1 MDYKAQTTLNE
12 KDSLQDMLILEKTMA
27 KIYATAL
34 TEGASE
40 DYKKTIKCHFNGIIE
55 DQTEVFNKMTEMG
68 YYEVEEA
75 PQEMKKQQKEQFSE
89 IKKQLC

>member
-1 MDYKAQTTLNE
+1 MDYKAETTLNE

-40 DYKKTIKCHFNGIIE
+40 KYRSVIKKHFDGIID

>member
-40 DYKKTIKCHFNGIIE
+40 NYKKLIKNHFNGVIE
-55 DQTEVFNKMTEMG
+55 DQTEVFNKMTELG
-68 YYEVEEA
+68 YYEIEVA
-75 PQEMKKQQKEQFSE
+75 PESLLSE
-89 IKKQLC
+89 SKTKFNKVKNQLC

>member
-1 MDYKAQTTLNE
+1 MDYKAETTLNE

-55 DQTEVFNKMTEMG
+55 DQTEVFNKMTELG
-68 YYEVEEA
+68 YYELEPA
-75 PQEMKKQQKEQFSE
+75 PENVKQETKDKFCQ

>member
-40 DYKKTIKCHFNGIIE
+40 KYRSVIKNHFNGIID

-68 YYEVEEA
+68 YYEVKEA
-75 PQEMKKQQKEQFSE
+75 PTDMKKEQKEKFKQV
-89 IKKQLC
+89 KNQLC